1 MAFNLWWL
9 FFSMAAGISLFGGLL
24 LMIGS
29 ARQGA
34 GTRALGFLLLV
45 FSITLVDY
53 VMFWSDNVAHFPHLS
68 GLWQAGN
75 YLYGPLLLA
84 FYNKDISLA
93 WKKWLPHFI
102 PGLLLLFTWLPF
114 GILPTAEKLAWMQT
128 KYVFDTPLLLHRSL
142 LYLLTPVPMVGT
154 QFLYGLYFLWQSQA
168 MENGERKW
176 KRGIAVLFLVFVLA
190 QLIYFVLIRLPG
202 FKAEWDYMISLAMVL
217 CIFSITLFTF
227 HRPEYF
233 FNRKKR
239 SPLEGKYN
247 SSSLT
252 SSQSASVALQIKSY
266 VEQHQSYLQPDLRL
280 PQLAKVLGLYPQ
292 QVSQAINEHFHC
304 SFSEWINTYRIEHA
318 CQLLSK
324 NNISAKEAGYQSG
337 FNSLSA
343 FYQVFKKEKGISP
356 AAYFKVQS

>member
-202 FKAEWDYMISLAMVL
+202 FKAEWDYMCSVYSALRCSPFIGPN
-217 CIFSITLFTF
+217 IFST
-227 HRPEYF
+227 E
-233 FNRKKR
+233 KSGAR
-239 SPLEGKYN
+239 SKV
-247 SSSLT
+247 ST
-252 SSQSASVALQIKSY
+252 TALHSPVVKVHLLPCKSKAM
-266 VEQHQSYLQPDLRL
+266 L
-280 PQLAKVLGLYPQ
+280 
-292 QVSQAINEHFHC
+292 
-304 SFSEWINTYRIEHA
+304 
-318 CQLLSK
+318 
-324 NNISAKEAGYQSG
+324 NNINPTY
-337 FNSLSA
+337 
-343 FYQVFKKEKGISP
+343 SP
-356 AAYFKVQS
+356 ICVCRN